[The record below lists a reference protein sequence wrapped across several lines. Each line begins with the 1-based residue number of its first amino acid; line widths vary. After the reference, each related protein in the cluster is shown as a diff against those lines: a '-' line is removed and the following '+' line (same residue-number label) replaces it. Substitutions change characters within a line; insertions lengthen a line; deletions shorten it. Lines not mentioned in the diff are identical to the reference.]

1 MIDLEVLQS
10 RLAEGAVALTPNR
23 RLALRLRR
31 DLARALPP
39 ETAALTPSI
48 YVLGDWL
55 ERLWR
60 GELMRL
66 SEPQLVLSPMQEQQL
81 WLQIVEQHAIGMS
94 WRSEERRVGKEC
106 GVGGWAWH
114 GRGR

>member
-66 SEPQLVLSPMQEQQL
+66 SEPQLVLSPMQEQQ
-81 WLQIVEQHAIGMS
+81 IGRAS
-94 WRSEERRVGKEC
+94 CRER
-106 GVGGWAWH
+106 GVS
-114 GRGR
+114 RGAGVACDMER